1 MIENVSAPQT
11 TINDQVLII
20 DYDRYLSQT
29 SEKRLQE
36 TLAANRVMIEQDA
49 ACCIENIKNIFLL
62 VENTSTEVLRWV
74 ESILSRAKDARV
86 LVVTVGRPNV
96 SFIPYLSKKLNGILS
111 LHSLYQQGANVLK
124 AVDEFGVYLEQGLH
138 SELVRHLHEQK
149 LRDRPIKRLI
159 LREEEVQYRLTNN
172 ERTVLQHILDGHNN
186 RRIAELMYLAPSTVS
201 TVISHLLKKLEANDR
216 TDAMVRIIRNGWVDA
231 VR

>member
-1 MIENVSAPQT
+1 MIENYSVPQT
-11 TINDQVLII
+11 IVNDQVLVI
-20 DYDRYLSQT
+20 DYDHYLSQT
-29 SEKRLQE
+29 SEKRLLE
-36 TLAANRVMIEQDA
+36 TLAAKRVMIEQDIT
-49 ACCIENIKNIFLL
+49 CTVENMRNIFLL
-62 VENTSTEVLRWV
+62 VENTSTEVLKWV
-74 ESILSRAKDARV
+74 ESILHRAKDARV

-96 SFIPYLSKKLNGILS
+96 SFIPYLSQKLSGILS
-111 LHSLYQQGANVLK
+111 LHSLYKHGANVLK
-124 AVDEFGVYLEQGLH
+124 AIDEFGVFLEQGLH
-138 SELVRHLHEQK
+138 SELVKHLHEQK

-159 LREEEVQYRLTNN
+159 LREEEVQYRLTKN

-186 RRIAELMYLAPSTVS
+186 RKIAELMYLAPSTVS